1 MLCSVFLSIGMIVI
15 SIVVVDSSMLIGL
28 ITKDAAL
35 LSSTSDFNKNG
46 VAMRA
51 DYDWIKQ
58 IGRNCLVGLQGDSSD
73 CDYVIT
79 QIESINRDNEMTY
92 TDQSLSCRSV
102 AHLFRRIIAN
112 NLRTRQLRVCALIA
126 GWDHERNRPILYWL
140 DSIGSIQEVPYGAH
154 GDEFSFVWSLLDRKN
169 RAIDIS
175 RTSAEPIPTGVTDR
189 PAVGFRS
196 MDVTEATA
204 VIDSCMRAARKRT
217 MGRVGNFKTKCVT
230 IGGCK
235 ELESC

>member
-1 MLCSVFLSIGMIVI
+1 MWWLFIISVGFNVI
-15 SIVVVDSSMLIGL
+15 VVDSSMLIGL

-58 IGRNCLVGLQGDSSD
+58 IGTNCLVGLQGDSSD
-73 CDYVIT
+73 CDYVVT
-79 QIESINRDNEMTY
+79 QIESINRDNELTY
-92 TDQSLSCRSV
+92 ADQSLSCRSI

-126 GWDHERNRPILYWL
+126 GWDHERNRPVLFWL

-154 GDEFSFVWSLLDRKN
+154 GDEFPFVWSLLDRKN
-169 RAIDIS
+169 RAIHSDG
-175 RTSAEPIPTGVTDR
+175 TPTEPNPTCVSASDR
-189 PAVGFRS
+189 PVVGFRA

-204 VIDSCMRAARKRT
+204 VVDSCMRAARKRT
-217 MGRVGNFKTKCVT
+217 MGRVGNFRTKCVT

-235 ELESC
+235 ELESG

>member
-1 MLCSVFLSIGMIVI
+1 MIGIGV
-15 SIVVVDSSMLIGL
+15 IVVDASMLIGL

-58 IGRNCLVGLQGDSSD
+58 IGQNCLVGLQGDSSD
-73 CDYVIT
+73 CDYVVT
-79 QIESINRDNEMTY
+79 QIESMNRDNELTY
-92 TDQSLSCRSV
+92 GDKSLSCRSI

-112 NLRTRQLRVCALIA
+112 NLRSRQLRVCALIA
-126 GWDHERNRPILYWL
+126 GWDHERNRPVLYWL

-154 GDEFSFVWSLLDRKN
+154 GDEFPFVWSLLDRKN
-169 RAIDIS
+169 RAIQS
-175 RTSAEPIPTGVTDR
+175 SGPPAEPNPTCVIDR
-189 PAVGFRS
+189 PVVGFRS
-196 MDVTEATA
+196 MDVAEATA

-230 IGGCK
+230 MGGCK
-235 ELESC
+235 ELESF